1 MSSSPFET
9 DLIRFR
15 PFKKDDIE
23 LLDEYLND
31 PALIGRKNL
40 PWGLSE
46 YIPLSRTQIE
56 EILKKWLDKKKGL
69 VLAIEEV
76 SSSTFLGH
84 IDLDYGW
91 DTLQP
96 SISITITPS
105 QQKKRYGT
113 AALQLGL
120 RYVFNN
126 LPAMQVNCWV
136 SDRNKIG
143 LQFAEK
149 NGFKQCGRMR
159 RVGFFKGK
167 FYDILVLDILKTEWR
182 RTK

>member
-1 MSSSPFET
+1 MSSSLFET

-15 PFKKDDIE
+15 PFRKDDIE
-23 LLDEYLND
+23 LLDEYLNHS
-31 PALIGRKNL
+31 ALMGKKNL
-40 PWGLSE
+40 PWGVSE
-46 YIPLSRTQIE
+46 YIPLSRPQIE
-56 EILKKWLDKKKGL
+56 EIHKKWLDKKKGL
-69 VLAIEEV
+69 VLAIEDV

-84 IDLDYGW
+84 IGFDYGW

-105 QQKKRYGT
+105 QQQKHFGT
-113 AALQLGL
+113 AALKLGL
-120 RYVFNN
+120 DYIFNN

-136 SDRNKIG
+136 SDWNAIG

-167 FYDILVLDILKTEWR
+167 YYDIIVLDMLKTEWR
-182 RTK
+182 RNQ

>member
-46 YIPLSRTQIE
+46 YIPLSRPQIE
-56 EILKKWLDKKKGL
+56 EIHKKWLDKKKGL

-84 IDLDYGW
+84 INVDYGW

-96 SISITITPS
+96 SISVTITPS
-105 QQKKRYGT
+105 QQKKNYGT

-120 RYVFNN
+120 KYVFNN

-136 SDRNKIG
+136 SDRNTIG

-159 RVGFFKGK
+159 RVGFFKGN
-167 FYDILVLDILKTEWR
+167 FYDILVFDMLKTEWR
-182 RTK
+182 RTQ